1 MAYRAQSRLLRHYMS
16 QTAPSAGLGSLVRYV
31 VCVYVLV
38 VVPIK
43 HRWDVVHGP
52 AHLCETL
59 RRQRVHF
66 KGDELR
72 LLEKNMQRNMFMA
85 HPEGVLAML
94 GDQDPVNRAEAVE
107 LVRAVRQRGCS
118 ADKAQ
123 IWPHKAPV
131 VNTSAATY
139 TELVD
144 IRALVARGDVLEP
157 PCTTLL
163 ADSELASFQQQP
175 LVTGIPLHTQ
185 STERAVK
192 LTT

>member
-1 MAYRAQSRLLRHYMS
+1 M
-16 QTAPSAGLGSLVRYV
+16 
-31 VCVYVLV
+31 
-38 VVPIK
+38 
-43 HRWDVVHGP
+43 
-52 AHLCETL
+52 
-59 RRQRVHF
+59 HF
-66 KGDELR
+66 KSDELR

-85 HPEGVLAML
+85 HPAAVLLAML
-94 GDQDPVNRAEAVE
+94 GDQDPVMRAEAVE

-144 IRALVARGDVLEP
+144 LRALVARGDDLEP
-157 PCTTLL
+157 PYTRLL
-163 ADSELASFQQQP
+163 DDSELASFQQQP

-192 LTT
+192 LTTEAAAAVSGAERQDGAALNKRAYRRQYPGQVTKKRFIN